1 MNMLLQDWLIG
12 MERVLPRSLLGRS
25 ILIIVT
31 PIVLLQVISA
41 WVFYDSHWNTVTKRL
56 AQSVAGE
63 IGAVTRLM
71 PRPGSTPN
79 DNEVAIKSLFE
90 TAKNDM
96 GLVLDFKSGEI
107 LPNDPTIMRQNLV
120 DRQLAKALED
130 LVERPFIIDSR
141 SLEKYIEIHIQLADG
156 VLHVVVLRRRL
167 FSSTTYVFLLW
178 MVGTSLALLAVAT
191 LFMRNQV
198 KPIKRLAQAADD
210 FGKGREVEDFRT
222 QGATEVVLA
231 GQAFNQ
237 MRNRIRRQIAQRTEM
252 LAGVSHDLR
261 TPLTRMKLQLA
272 MMGDNP
278 EIADLKKDVA
288 DMERMIGAYLA
299 FARGEGMEQ
308 PAPTDLADVVA
319 DVTSDARRQGAK
331 IDLTLPK
338 CNVVVPL
345 RRDAFRRA
353 LDNVIGNAHRYAGA
367 IDVTMALKPKHVE
380 VMVDD
385 DGPGIP
391 AEARED
397 VFKPFFRLEQSRNQE
412 TGGTGLGLTIA
423 RDIIRGHG
431 GDLVLSDAPGGG
443 LRAVL
448 RLPL

>member
-1 MNMLLQDWLIG
+1 MAFEWLIG
-12 MERVLPRSLLGRS
+12 IERMLPRSLLGRS

-31 PIVLLQVISA
+31 PIVLLQVVSA
-41 WVFYDSHWNTVTKRL
+41 WVFYDSHWETVTRRL

-63 IGAVTRLM
+63 IGAIVQMM
-71 PRPGSTPN
+71 PRYPTP
-79 DNEVAIKSLFE
+79 EELAPIFAI
-90 TAKNDM
+90 AADDM
-96 GLVLDFKSGEI
+96 GLDLVYKAGEI

-120 DRQLAKALED
+120 DRQLARALESR
-130 LVERPFIIDSR
+130 VERPFIIDSR
-141 SLEKYIEIHIQLADG
+141 SLETQIEIHVQLADG
-156 VLHVVVLRRRL
+156 VLHVVVARRRL

-210 FGKGREVEDFRT
+210 FGKGREVLDFRT
-222 QGATEVVLA
+222 TGATEVALA

-237 MRNRIRRQIAQRTEM
+237 MRNRIRRQIVQRTEM

-272 MMGDNP
+272 MMGDGGD
-278 EIADLKKDVA
+278 IGDLKKDVA

-308 PAPTDLADVVA
+308 PTPTDIVELVEDVA
-319 DVTSDARRQGAK
+319 SDARRHGAE
-331 IDLTLPK
+331 IQLILPAGEI
-338 CNVVVPL
+338 VVPL
-345 RRDAFRRA
+345 RRDAVRRA
-353 LDNVIGNAHRYAGA
+353 LDNVVGNAQRYAGH
-367 IDVTMALKPKHVE
+367 ITVTVVLKPRHVE

-391 AEARED
+391 PTAREE

-431 GDLVLSDAPGGG
+431 GDLELRDSPQGG
-443 LRAVL
+443 LRAVV

>member
-1 MNMLLQDWLIG
+1 VNALLQDWLIG
-12 MERVLPRSLLGRS
+12 IERVLPRSLLGRS

-63 IGAVTRLM
+63 IAAVTRLM
-71 PRPGSTPN
+71 PRAGIAPG
-79 DNEVAIKSLFE
+79 DDEVAVKSLFE
-90 TAKNDM
+90 TAHNDM
-96 GLVLDFKSGEI
+96 GLQLDFKPGEI

-141 SLEKYIEIHIQLADG
+141 SLEKYIEIHVQLADG

-210 FGKGREVEDFRT
+210 FGKGREVQDFRT
-222 QGATEVVLA
+222 DGATEVVLA

-237 MRNRIRRQIAQRTEM
+237 MRNRIRRQIVQRTEM

-308 PAPTDLADVVA
+308 PAPTDLAEVVA
-319 DVTSDARRQGAK
+319 DVAGDARRQGAK
-331 IDLTLPK
+331 INLKLPERSI
-338 CNVVVPL
+338 VVPL

-367 IDVTMALKPKHVE
+367 IGVTMALKPRHVE

-391 AEARED
+391 VEARED

>member
-1 MNMLLQDWLIG
+1 MR
-12 MERVLPRSLLGRS
+12 RVAKDL
-25 ILIIVT
+25 IVT
-31 PIVLLQVISA
+31 DEA
-41 WVFYDSHWNTVTKRL
+41 
-56 AQSVAGE
+56 
-63 IGAVTRLM
+63 
-71 PRPGSTPN
+71 
-79 DNEVAIKSLFE
+79 E
-90 TAKNDM
+90 T
-96 GLVLDFKSGEI
+96 SE
-107 LPNDPTIMRQNLV
+107 
-120 DRQLAKALED
+120 
-130 LVERPFIIDSR
+130 
-141 SLEKYIEIHIQLADG
+141 
-156 VLHVVVLRRRL
+156 VLRRRL

-210 FGKGREVEDFRT
+210 FGKGREVEDFRIE
-222 QGATEVVLA
+222 GATEVALA

-237 MRNRIRRQIAQRTEM
+237 MRNRIRRQIVQRTEM

-272 MMGDNP
+272 MMGDGND
-278 EIADLKKDVA
+278 ISDLKKDVA

-308 PAPTDLADVVA
+308 AAPTDLAEVVA
-319 DVTSDARRQGAK
+319 DVAGGARRQGAQ
-331 IDLTLPK
+331 IALTLPERS
-338 CNVVVPL
+338 VVVPL

-353 LDNVIGNAHRYAGA
+353 LDNVIGNAHRYAGT
-367 IDVTMALKPKHVE
+367 IGVTMALRPRHVE

-391 AEARED
+391 ADSRED

>member
-1 MNMLLQDWLIG
+1 
-12 MERVLPRSLLGRS
+12 
-25 ILIIVT
+25 
-31 PIVLLQVISA
+31 
-41 WVFYDSHWNTVTKRL
+41 
-56 AQSVAGE
+56 
-63 IGAVTRLM
+63 
-71 PRPGSTPN
+71 
-79 DNEVAIKSLFE
+79 
-90 TAKNDM
+90 
-96 GLVLDFKSGEI
+96 
-107 LPNDPTIMRQNLV
+107 
-120 DRQLAKALED
+120 
-130 LVERPFIIDSR
+130 
-141 SLEKYIEIHIQLADG
+141 
-156 VLHVVVLRRRL
+156 
-167 FSSTTYVFLLW
+167 
-178 MVGTSLALLAVAT
+178 VAT

-210 FGKGREVEDFRT
+210 FGKGREVADFRT
-222 QGATEVVLA
+222 EGATEVALA

-237 MRNRIRRQIAQRTEM
+237 MRNRIRRQIVQRTEM

-272 MMGDNP
+272 LMGDNA
-278 EIADLKKDVA
+278 ETADLKKDVA

-308 PAPTDLADVVA
+308 PAPTDLGEVVA
-319 DVTSDARRQGAK
+319 DVAADARRQGAT
-331 IDLTLPK
+331 IDLVLPEK
-338 CNVVVPL
+338 KIVVPL

-353 LDNVIGNAHRYAGA
+353 LGNVIGNAHRYAGR
-367 IDVTMALKPKHVE
+367 IGVTMALRPRHVE

-391 AEARED
+391 PEARED

-423 RDIIRGHG
+423 RDIVRGHG
-431 GDLVLSDAPGGG
+431 GDLVLADAPGGG